1 MKYAISGSSMFA
13 TNQGVVLTA
22 ALAITPGLDVLQTN
36 AGEGETARYAV
47 VQGEQLH
54 LVLGGQGSAL
64 DTPDQ
69 ASDLEVAR
77 ERTHPHGLSKQKIS
91 PCEVLRTALRM
102 RPRIVN

>member
-1 MKYAISGSSMFA
+1 MFA

-54 LVLGGQGSAL
+54 LVLAGQAVRLIRLIKPLISKPRGGG
-64 DTPDQ
+64 P
-69 ASDLEVAR
+69 
-77 ERTHPHGLSKQKIS
+77 THTVSQSK
-91 PCEVLRTALRM
+91 
-102 RPRIVN
+102 